1 MADLITRLILDNKNF
16 DGNLAKSTKEVQQF
30 QKQINNMKNNFSSA
44 LGGITKFIPQLA
56 AIGSVAGVVKAGF
69 DGINNSSQS
78 FSDGLDI
85 IKRKIGVTND
95 AFWGMVANGGSL
107 SNFINKLGE
116 LKKVAEQTSIALD
129 KLGSAEMFSAKQ
141 MEYWTAQA
149 QAALSN
155 GDATLASQ
163 YLKYATEAQSN
174 VSDAT
179 AEAMVAKLNES
190 MQKAAAGSIA
200 QGLNVPKLTVDD
212 IEKLMGVNERDLDAV
227 GEQINRKIQSIFEK
241 QTIIQGYGDSET
253 VTTSF
258 KKSAE
263 ERQKAMDELNA
274 QFKNDPLGVLAYFRT
289 ISNDAEQT
297 VSDVLSSYSK
307 LSQQEAQLAKLGKR
321 INGGDSSSKEDKQ
334 KALTKIQTPQM
345 GTSIADLEDQLKRWN
360 KVYENA
366 GDEQGR
372 LYAKKMMESIEKQI
386 QSTKSPGLQKV
397 SEENFSIEPLKK
409 YSKELQGVKSS
420 TDSMTTGFESAS
432 LLSSSMG
439 DAFAATGEKGAVAFA
454 SVLKSIVPVIAAVG
468 ALAVA
473 EGAEKGVSTS
483 KNWIEA
489 IAAVTTLVGTVIA
502 AIASGKNS
510 TKYAN
515 GGIVKGSMVGDL
527 NTVQVNGGEMILNG
541 SQQANLFRL
550 LDSGFGNENQVQSG
564 QVEFKIKGQE
574 LVGILKNYNA
584 KTSRVL

>member
-107 SNFINKLGE
+107 SNFISKLGE

-129 KLGSAEMFSAKQ
+129 KLGSAELFSAKQ
-141 MEYWTAQA
+141 MEYWSAQA
-149 QAALSN
+149 QAALAN
-155 GDATLASQ
+155 GDANLASQ

-227 GEQINRKIQSIFEK
+227 GEQINRKIQSIFATE
-241 QTIIQGYGDSET
+241 TRIQGIGDSET
-253 VTTSF
+253 AIKSF
-258 KKSAE
+258 KKTTE
-263 ERQKAMDELNA
+263 ERQKAIDELNA

-321 INGGDSSSKEDKQ
+321 INGGDSNGKEP
-334 KALTKIQTPQM
+334 KALTKIETPKM
-345 GTSIADLEDQLKRWN
+345 GNSIADLEDQLKRWN

-420 TDSMTTGFESAS
+420 TDSMTNGFEYAS
-432 LLSSSMG
+432 ILSSSMG

-515 GGIVKGSMVGDL
+515 GGIVKGSTVGDL

-550 LDSGFGNENQVQSG
+550 LDSGFGNDKQVQNG

-574 LVGILKNYNA
+574 LVGLLKNYNN
-584 KTSRVL
+584 KYDKL